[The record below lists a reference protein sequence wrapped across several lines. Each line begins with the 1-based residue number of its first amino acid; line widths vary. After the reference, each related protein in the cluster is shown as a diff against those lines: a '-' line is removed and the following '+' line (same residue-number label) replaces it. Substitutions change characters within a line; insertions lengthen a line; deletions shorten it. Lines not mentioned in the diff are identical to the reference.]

1 MASQDFVR
9 EFLHR
14 VRLEGGGV
22 FHIRLQRGAGGVF
35 EQFEVVADVFR
46 RISGKY
52 RCERQQGK
60 G

>member
-1 MASQDFVR
+1 MARQDFGR

-14 VRLEGGGV
+14 VRLEGGSV
-22 FHIRLQRGAGGVF
+22 FDIRLQGGAGGVF

-46 RISGKY
+46 RVGGKC
-52 RCERQQGK
+52 RCERQQGQ